1 MTHKILVTGASS
13 GFGTLIVHALLAE
26 GHAVAGSMRDPDG
39 RNASAAKALRDA
51 GASVVAIDVTDDASV
66 DAGVQAAVKALGGLT
81 VLVNNAGIGV
91 SGLIEAF
98 TPQDFQRVF
107 DVNVFGVQRMNRA
120 VAPLFREQGHG
131 LLLHISSLLG
141 RIAVPFYGPYNAT
154 KWAVEAIAEGYRVE
168 LSAFGVEVALIEPG
182 GYPTAFMDRLLRPS
196 DAARTA
202 SYGPMADAPE
212 QTLKGFHEML
222 LANPAQD
229 PANVA
234 RAVVARV
241 GAPAGEGPLRTVV
254 DSLGMGVGVEALNQG
269 LEQVTEAVYGNMGIA
284 HMLTPK
290 A

>member
-39 RNASAAKALRDA
+39 RNAAVAKALRDA

-66 DAGVQAAVKALGGLT
+66 DAGVQAAVEALGGLT

-222 LANPAQD
+222 VANPAQD

-284 HMLTPK
+284 HMLTPTT
-290 A
+290 